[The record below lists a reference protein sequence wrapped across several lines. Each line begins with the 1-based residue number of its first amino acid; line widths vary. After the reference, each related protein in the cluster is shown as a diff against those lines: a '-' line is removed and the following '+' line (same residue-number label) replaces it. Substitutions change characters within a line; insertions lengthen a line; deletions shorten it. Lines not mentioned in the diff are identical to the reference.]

1 MGHYAEALMTKGVLA
16 KRGSMEQLKVN
27 LYRIEQLFLSN
38 SISRQNFTI
47 FTFLSFNIMNLY
59 KNRYISVVI
68 SE

>member
-27 LYRIEQLFLSN
+27 LYRIEQLFLYN

-47 FTFLSFNIMNLY
+47 FTFLSFNYMNLY
-59 KNRYISVVI
+59 KNR
-68 SE
+68 

>member
-27 LYRIEQLFLSN
+27 LYRIEQLFLYN

-47 FTFLSFNIMNLY
+47 FTFLSFNNMNLY
-59 KNRYISVVI
+59 KKRYISVVI

>member
-47 FTFLSFNIMNLY
+47 FTFLSFNYMNLY
-59 KNRYISVVI
+59 KNR
-68 SE
+68 